1 MVIALSGWTR
11 RAGAPRRCWPLR
23 GSSGQSRRLHRLWRS
38 LAGGDRR
45 APSFR
50 SSDGQREA
58 RSNRGGRRYPP
69 CRGPNK
75 MDKILFVY
83 RKKPQGVSG
92 CSSGIPSADSPLR
105 VGRSVHIP
113 RTRARQTSVA
123 RRPLRPARET
133 RPSALDALV
142 QDRLFG
148 TMPPEGIALRL
159 PSKLSRLRTRHGRG
173 GWRLEANAAFTSS
186 GALARAASRQQAS
199 FTPEETWDHPGFARL
214 GAELA
219 PRSSVGRGRTR
230 EGISPFVGT
239 V

>member
-1 MVIALSGWTR
+1 MARKRKNARLPHRKSGRSIDGRDGRMVIELSGWTR

-50 SSDGQREA
+50 SSDGRREA
-58 RSNRGGRRYPP
+58 RSTRGARRYPP
-69 CRGPNK
+69 SCGPNK
-75 MDKILFVY
+75 MDKNRVVY
-83 RKKPQGVSG
+83 RKKPKAASDRS
-92 CSSGIPSADSPLR
+92 CGIPNADNPLR

-148 TMPPEGIALRL
+148 TMPPEGIVL
-159 PSKLSRLRTRHGRG
+159 
-173 GWRLEANAAFTSS
+173 
-186 GALARAASRQQAS
+186 
-199 FTPEETWDHPGFARL
+199 
-214 GAELA
+214 
-219 PRSSVGRGRTR
+219 
-230 EGISPFVGT
+230 
-239 V
+239 

>member
-1 MVIALSGWTR
+1 MARKRKNARLPHRKSGRSIDGRDGRMVIALSGWTR
-11 RAGAPRRCWPLR
+11 RAGAPRRCWLLR

-159 PSKLSRLRTRHGRG
+159 PMRVLQCRVRHGPP
-173 GWRLEANAAFTSS
+173 AA
-186 GALARAASRQQAS
+186 
-199 FTPEETWDHPGFARL
+199 
-214 GAELA
+214 
-219 PRSSVGRGRTR
+219 RSACQPSER
-230 EGISPFVGT
+230 GISQPWRVRRVAGAKGLLAAAILR
-239 V
+239 